1 MTDQRKIT
9 LPIGHFTAAVERADR
24 IRSNGFEP
32 SPTVARLERE
42 ARNIGE
48 MLGRSTPP
56 EAMQAAPV
64 APARGTMRLQE
75 NYVVAPGGTRR
86 ADGAHWQEATV
97 LRVMVEQMRQRHE
110 ARNLRTGSQ
119 EPFASP
125 FTPGQLQVAEDYRAL
140 VEWREGSAM
149 KCGSL
154 DGGASAGA
162 GSGLFIDTYIDRGSF
177 LARIHARIGD
187 GVALSKRRAIDQDNV
202 RRTITA
208 RRLVDMVCLEGKG
221 LSGVLIAHRWTDK
234 VTNIRALRDQL
245 IAALDRMQGYRD
257 TTDTRSGLDS

>member
-32 SPTVARLERE
+32 SPTVTRLERE

-154 DGGASAGA
+154 DGGRSGGGNGA
-162 GSGLFIDTYIDRGSF
+162 LFIDTYLDQGRF
-177 LARIHARIGD
+177 LAVIHARIGD
-187 GVALSKRRAIDQDNV
+187 GVALSKRRAIDQDNM

-208 RRLVDMVCLEGKG
+208 RRLVDMICLEGKSISAV
-221 LSGVLIAHRWTDK
+221 LSAYGWGEKEVNR
-234 VTNIRALRDQL
+234 RALRHQL
-245 IAALDRMQGYRD
+245 TAALDRMQGYRD